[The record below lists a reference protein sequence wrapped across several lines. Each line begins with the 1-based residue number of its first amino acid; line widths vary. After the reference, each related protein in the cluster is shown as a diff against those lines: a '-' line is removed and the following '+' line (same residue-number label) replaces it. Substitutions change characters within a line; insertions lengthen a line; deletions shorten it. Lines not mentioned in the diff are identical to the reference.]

1 MKQSLLLA
9 LVILSAQIGFTQT
22 QVTRDAHGNKVL
34 VGFISKQEL
43 ASDTAFTWFAQ
54 NQQGYTPNQ
63 DALQLLKANR
73 DSVNII
79 AFGGTWCDDTKYILP
94 KFFMLADAAGLSQDH
109 VTIIGVDHDKKTIQ
123 HLSEAF
129 RITNVPTLIVM
140 RNGKELGRV
149 VEYGH
154 TGLFDKDLAEILSK
168 K

>member
-1 MKQSLLLA
+1 MKQFLLLA

-109 VTIIGVDHDKKTIQ
+109 VTIVGVDHDKKTIQ

-129 RITNVPTLIVM
+129 GITNVPTLIVM